1 MKKITY
7 ILLMAIPLFVF
18 NSCSK
23 NVNET
28 KDINYVS
35 FEKPSYNF
43 NVMPDTTMKYDINFY
58 TTQISGSD
66 RTFNI
71 AVDDQSTSDP
81 ISYSVPTSVTV
92 PANSNHGV
100 LEVGLLDKNISAS
113 GNTLILKFAN
123 KDGLFT
129 GHSTTI
135 NINEFCP
142 LINNPGDFA
151 GTWSGNDAFD
161 FGVPENVSMTV
172 NGDSLIVTGLSSYMI
187 QYWWGETITSGGSCS
202 MKVTDNSEVFIPRQF
217 IYTTLYNGASSSYDI
232 KGSGTWKNCG
242 ATPTLH
248 IVYDIYYAGE
258 TTGIGA
264 AYNGAAFVA
273 DLTLGGPIA
282 PPIKKGTILNVKKI
296 K

>member
-7 ILLMAIPLFVF
+7 ILLMALPLFVF

-35 FEKPSYNF
+35 FEKLSYNF
-43 NVMPDTTMKYDINFY
+43 NVMPDTTMKYNINFY

-81 ISYSVPTSVTV
+81 TSYSVPTSVTV

-100 LEVGLLDKNISAS
+100 LAIGLLDKNISAS
-113 GNTLILKFAN
+113 GNTLILKFAQ

-129 GHSTTI
+129 GHSTAI
-135 NINEFCP
+135 SINEFCP
-142 LINNPGDFA
+142 LNNNPGDFA
-151 GTWSGNDAFD
+151 GTWSAND
-161 FGVPENVSMTV
+161 FGYTENVTMTV
-172 NGDSLIVTGLSSYMI
+172 NGDSLTVSGLSVGMI
-187 QYWWGETITSGGSCS
+187 TDWWGETITSGGTFS

-217 IYTTLYNGASSSYDI
+217 MYTTLYNGAPSSYDI

-242 ATPTLH
+242 TPT
-248 IVYDIYYAGE
+248 IEITYDVYYAGDA
-258 TTGIGA
+258 TGIGA
-264 AYNGAAFVA
+264 DYNGAPFTAT
-273 DLTLGGPIA
+273 LTLGGPIV
-282 PPIKKGTILNVKKI
+282 NKI
-296 K
+296 SNFNHPKAKRHR